1 MLENF
6 KIEVIFEGIVIDYIL
21 VGKWF
26 KVIEIFG
33 LIKLNGGMFFIVLNV
48 FSKKFGRKDIVKVE
62 GRYLSEEEVNK
73 IVFIVLMV
81 IVNIVKD
88 YKIIEKFN
96 VEIFDEIM
104 GIFKC
109 LNLNCVSNYEYV
121 MLRFYVES
129 REFFKFCCYYCE
141 RMINEDEIV

>member
-129 REFFKFCCYYCE
+129 RDRKS
-141 RMINEDEIV
+141 VV